1 MTPWSRGAEVDLHQ
15 VPLDQ
20 FRPGSSLVITEAN
33 YFGAKVK
40 AAGTVQRVE
49 MVKDGSYLY
58 LTLTGTDSE
67 ELLRAHGGRREQVF
81 QAHLCPAGCGQQESG
96 DHFLHALK
104 GRQGQAQEEG
114 WVTCLETG
122 AGDQGEDELELL
134 RKRDR
139 ELGRQRREEEG
150 AAKEPKRKRSR
161 SPSVISEGK
170 DKKKKKKKER
180 RKKEDYA
187 DGRHAA
193 KAVQKELGHLF
204 GGTALDPKERV
215 RRRVMRRAQRFAARK
230 RGKRSTSSSSKGS
243 SSSSTS
249 SRDEVVGSDGVFS
262 EETKARALAE
272 KFPGAL
278 AMETLLSMRRQLLT
292 TSGEDGEEHT
302 TRPVAL
308 LYYRSVLS
316 RRVSGPQARE
326 LLNLATAI
334 DALLK
339 GRPALTLDIM
349 CQRLKAQEA
358 VANGTAWAV
367 AQKVELASS
376 EAAAL
381 IARGE
386 LQTAQRESYLDA
398 RARWQAQSTSPA
410 KGNQKGKEKGKSD
423 KDSSMKEDK
432 REDAK
437 KEKGKGGGRK

>member
-1 MTPWSRGAEVDLHQ
+1 
-15 VPLDQ
+15 
-20 FRPGSSLVITEAN
+20 
-33 YFGAKVK
+33 
-40 AAGTVQRVE
+40 
-49 MVKDGSYLY
+49 
-58 LTLTGTDSE
+58 
-67 ELLRAHGGRREQVF
+67 
-81 QAHLCPAGCGQQESG
+81 
-96 DHFLHALK
+96 
-104 GRQGQAQEEG
+104 
-114 WVTCLETG
+114 
-122 AGDQGEDELELL
+122 
-134 RKRDR
+134 
-139 ELGRQRREEEG
+139 
-150 AAKEPKRKRSR
+150 
-161 SPSVISEGK
+161 
-170 DKKKKKKKER
+170 
-180 RKKEDYA
+180 
-187 DGRHAA
+187 
-193 KAVQKELGHLF
+193 
-204 GGTALDPKERV
+204 
-215 RRRVMRRAQRFAARK
+215 
-230 RGKRSTSSSSKGS
+230 
-243 SSSSTS
+243 
-249 SRDEVVGSDGVFS
+249 
-262 EETKARALAE
+262 
-272 KFPGAL
+272 
-278 AMETLLSMRRQLLT
+278 METLLSMRRQLLT